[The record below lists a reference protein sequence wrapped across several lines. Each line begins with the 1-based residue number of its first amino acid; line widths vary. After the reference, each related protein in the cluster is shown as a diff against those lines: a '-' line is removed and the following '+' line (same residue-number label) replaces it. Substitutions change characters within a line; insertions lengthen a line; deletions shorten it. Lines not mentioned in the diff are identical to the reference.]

1 MRQQLILSVP
11 SKNIEAFV
19 FGVASGTEYE
29 TLSTTSQGGWVNLD
43 IMDGK
48 AVSQNTH
55 EPLDGKTIKGKWFGA
70 EGRASIRRLKEIK
83 RLRAPVLL
91 TDDYG
96 YNMGLW
102 KIMSLNDDEKDVID
116 DGTPM
121 IVSFTITF
129 EEFAN

>member
-1 MRQQLILSVP
+1 M
-11 SKNIEAFV
+11 
-19 FGVASGTEYE
+19 
-29 TLSTTSQGGWVNLD
+29 
-43 IMDGK
+43 
-48 AVSQNTH
+48 
-55 EPLDGKTIKGKWFGA
+55 
-70 EGRASIRRLKEIK
+70 
-83 RLRAPVLL
+83 LL

-121 IVSFTITF
+121 IVSFTIAF

>member
-1 MRQQLILSVP
+1 
-11 SKNIEAFV
+11 
-19 FGVASGTEYE
+19 
-29 TLSTTSQGGWVNLD
+29 
-43 IMDGK
+43 
-48 AVSQNTH
+48 QNTH
-55 EPLDGKTIKGKWFGA
+55 DPLDGKTIKGKWFGA
-70 EGRASIRRLKEIK
+70 EGRASIRRLREIK
-83 RLRAPVLL
+83 RMRAPVLL